1 MINLSKVSYS
11 KILAHRSVICFF
23 IIIALLLSS
32 TIRIAVISIGNYKS
46 TAVEQSKY
54 RINISKI
61 RGTIYDCNMVP
72 LTNNSSKLVA
82 AVLPN
87 PRGVL
92 AISSCTSGENLDNS
106 LKNLSLNKPTVCTV
120 EKTINSDSIAFTTA
134 YEQDRE
140 NKLSACHLI
149 GYTDNSGHG
158 VCGLQKAYDD
168 FLYTDKYVSAVFTT
182 GGTGDFLDGVNPYFE
197 NDITEFKNGV
207 VTTIDINIQTIV
219 ETIIE
224 QINSGCAIVSE
235 VGNGEIRAMASVP
248 AFDINNL
255 AESLNK
261 EDSPMINR
269 AILAYSVGSVFKPC
283 VAAAA
288 IENEKYNLI
297 FNCKGKLEISKRI
310 FRCHNTSGHGDMN
323 LCNAIAQSCNC
334 YFYNI
339 SALLG
344 GTTIY
349 KMASNLSIGAK
360 IKIAENLYTANGIMP
375 SIDDLKNEGELANI
389 SIGQGTVLTSPVSML
404 NLYQAIAADGCYYMP
419 SGVEKCTKDGVE
431 IHYDFGEKT
440 RAMNDETAKRLR
452 EYLKTVITKGTGTDA
467 LPLLTTAAGKT
478 ATAQTGRYYE
488 DGTEI
493 TNSWFCGFFPADNPR
508 YVVIVMSDSHS
519 TTSTASIFAQIA
531 DKICELKHI
540 NVQNND

>member
-1 MINLSKVSYS
+1 MSKVSCS

-23 IIIALLLSS
+23 IIMALLLSS
-32 TIRIAVISIGNYKS
+32 TIRIAVISIGNYKL
-46 TAVEQSKY
+46 TAAEQSKY

-87 PRGVL
+87 PRGIL

-106 LKNLSLNKPTVCTV
+106 LKNLKLNKPTICNV
-120 EKTINSDSIAFTTA
+120 EKTINSDSIAFTTV
-134 YEQDRE
+134 YEQDKK

-149 GYTDNSGHG
+149 GYTDSSGHG

-182 GGTGDFLDGVNPYFE
+182 GGTGDFLDGINPYFE
-197 NDITEFKNGV
+197 NDITDIKNGI
-207 VTTIDINIQTIV
+207 VTTIDINIQNIA
-219 ETIIE
+219 ETIID
-224 QINSGCAIVSE
+224 QINSGCVIVSE
-235 VGNGEIRAMASVP
+235 VGNSKIRAMASVP
-248 AFDINNL
+248 AFDINNI
-255 AESLNK
+255 AESFNK

-269 AILAYSVGSVFKPC
+269 ALLPYSVGSVFKPC
-283 VAAAA
+283 VAATA
-288 IENEKYNLI
+288 IENKKDNLI
-297 FNCKGKLEISKRI
+297 FNCKGKLEIAKRMYH
-310 FRCHNTSGHGDMN
+310 CHNISGHGDMN

-344 GTTIY
+344 GEDIY
-349 KMASNLSIGAK
+349 KMASSLSIGAK
-360 IKIAENLYTANGIMP
+360 IKIAENLYTSSGVMP
-375 SIDDLKNEGELANI
+375 NIDDLKNEGELANI
-389 SIGQGTVLTSPVSML
+389 SIGQGTVLASPVSML

-419 SGVEKCTKDGVE
+419 SVVEKTIKDGAKTY
-431 IHYDFGEKT
+431 HDYGAKT
-440 RAMNDETAKRLR
+440 RIMSENTAKTLR
-452 EYLKTVITKGTGTDA
+452 GYLKTVISDGTGTEA
-467 LPLLTTAAGKT
+467 SPALTTAAGKT

-508 YVVIVMSDSHS
+508 YVVIVMSDSNS
-519 TTSTASIFAQIA
+519 ETSTASIFAQIA
-531 DKICELKHI
+531 DKICEFKHI